1 MKYIDERS
9 KCLQDPLLQPKLS
22 FGSIKSKKNIF
33 PYYSIDIIQHSKKQ
47 IPQTFR
53 FGNNKSW
60 DFPMKN
66 MRYMLINS
74 SLQKLSSKTIAAF
87 TTSTRTDIK
96 MQTYVKIW
104 EHLWHVAHSSAIIG
118 KIIAIIKFLERFI
131 VRTKCV
137 PWNHAHR
144 EGLSNSRQ
152 KQLSVCSE
160 HVYVSGAQCSPWT
173 VNKFV
178 FVVKCPK
185 DFRIWS
191 DTKTNSRY

>member
-96 MQTYVKIW
+96 MQTYVKN
-104 EHLWHVAHSSAIIG
+104 LRALMTCSTFKRDYRQNHSNYKIFGKVHCPNKMCSLKSCAQRRSFKFSAETTVSLLRARIRVRCAMFPVNS
-118 KIIAIIKFLERFI
+118 KQTRF
-131 VRTKCV
+131 C
-137 PWNHAHR
+137 
-144 EGLSNSRQ
+144 
-152 KQLSVCSE
+152 C
-160 HVYVSGAQCSPWT
+160 
-173 VNKFV
+173 
-178 FVVKCPK
+178 
-185 DFRIWS
+185 
-191 DTKTNSRY
+191 